1 MIAMFI
7 NVGYNE
13 REKFIERMKTMYNF
27 MLAGLDATA
36 WGTIIM
42 LVVCVVAF
50 YFFLIRPQRKQEK
63 EAAAMRN
70 NLHVGDEITTIG
82 GVIGQIVSMKDET
95 ITIETSK
102 DRTKI
107 RFLKS
112 AVRSVDVKAEDAQD

>member
-1 MIAMFI
+1 
-7 NVGYNE
+7 
-13 REKFIERMKTMYNF
+13 MYNF
-27 MLAGLDATA
+27 MLAGLDATG

-63 EAAAMRN
+63 EQNDMRN
-70 NLHVGDEITTIG
+70 SLAVGDEITTIG
-82 GVIGQIVSMKDET
+82 GIIGQIVSMKDET

-112 AVRSVDVKAEDAQD
+112 AVRSVDVKAEDTQD

>member
-1 MIAMFI
+1 
-7 NVGYNE
+7 
-13 REKFIERMKTMYNF
+13 MYNF
-27 MLAGLDATA
+27 MLAGLDATS
-36 WGTIIM
+36 WVTIIM

-82 GVIGQIVSMKDET
+82 GIIGQIVSMKDET

-102 DRTKI
+102 DRTNI

>member
-1 MIAMFI
+1 
-7 NVGYNE
+7 
-13 REKFIERMKTMYNF
+13 MYNF
-27 MLAGLDATA
+27 MLAGLDATS
-36 WGTIIM
+36 WVTIIM

-82 GVIGQIVSMKDET
+82 GIIGQIVSMKDET

-112 AVRSVDVKAEDAQD
+112 AVKSVDVKAEDAQD

>member
-1 MIAMFI
+1 
-7 NVGYNE
+7 
-13 REKFIERMKTMYNF
+13 MYNF
-27 MLAGLDATA
+27 MLDGLDATG
-36 WGTIIM
+36 WVTIIM

-82 GVIGQIVSMKDET
+82 GIIGQIVSMKDET